1 MIAEPMASSGQKL
14 IINFSEPFLVVEDL
28 SQLTAKDY
36 IFKGEKKSAIEIVI
50 KKVEGQTDEEIKFT
64 WEPVSY
70 TENYLEL

>member
-1 MIAEPMASSGQKL
+1 M
-14 IINFSEPFLVVEDL
+14 VEDL

-36 IFKGEKKSAIEIVI
+36 IFKGEKKSAIEISI